1 MSIFE
6 RFVRSRIALACIV
19 ARCLFPKSSAIVGVS
34 CERFTLLKT
43 RASAKDMF
51 NLHRAFCESAAKLAD
66 CDANN
71 SEIEG

>member
-6 RFVRSRIALACIV
+6 RFVRSRIALAAIV
-19 ARCLFPKSSAIVGVS
+19 TRVLFPGSSIIVGVS
-34 CERFTLLKT
+34 SNHFTLLHT
-43 RASAKDMF
+43 RASAKGML
-51 NLHRAFCESAAKLAD
+51 NIHRAFCESAAKLAD